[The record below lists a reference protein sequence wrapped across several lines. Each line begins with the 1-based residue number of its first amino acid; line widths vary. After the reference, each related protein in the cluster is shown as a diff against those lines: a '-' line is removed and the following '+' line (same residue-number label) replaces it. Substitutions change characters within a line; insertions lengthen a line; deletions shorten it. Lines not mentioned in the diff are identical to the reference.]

1 MYVATEPAAGMCL
14 ASCPMLT
21 AVNSMPMNAM
31 NTESGSA
38 PPANAA
44 PSGMEAA
51 MAAPGA
57 IDVID
62 WNRTSVKPT
71 ALRSN
76 WATGPGSDTGLPFD

>member
-1 MYVATEPAAGMCL
+1 MR
-14 ASCPMLT
+14 
-21 AVNSMPMNAM
+21 
-31 NTESGSA
+31 TESGSA

-51 MAAPGA
+51 MAAAGA

-71 ALRSN
+71 AFRCQLGN
-76 WATGPGSDTGLPFD
+76 LTWF